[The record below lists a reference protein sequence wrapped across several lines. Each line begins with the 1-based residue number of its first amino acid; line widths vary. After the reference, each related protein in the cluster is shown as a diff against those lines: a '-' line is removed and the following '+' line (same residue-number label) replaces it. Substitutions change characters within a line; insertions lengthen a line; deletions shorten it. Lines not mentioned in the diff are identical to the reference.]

1 MRLLLILLM
10 ITMPFQAQNFFEQ
23 EDKQLHFMA
32 GNVSGALGYMKSYD
46 KHGDVK
52 RAMITGVCLA
62 FASGIMKEM
71 YDASQGGYI
80 DPEDI
85 LATTLG
91 GITINLTLPI
101 FTETKKLYTP
111 RKRRPKSKRKCYKRK

>member
-1 MRLLLILLM
+1 
-10 ITMPFQAQNFFEQ
+10 
-23 EDKQLHFMA
+23 MA

-46 KHGDVK
+46 KHGDVA

-71 YDASQGGYI
+71 HDASQGGYI

>member
-1 MRLLLILLM
+1 MKLFYLFFF
-10 ITMPFQAQNFFEQ
+10 ITFFINGQSFIEQ

-32 GNVSGALGYMKSYD
+32 GNVAGALGYMKSYE

-62 FASGIMKEM
+62 FAAGVMKEM

-80 DPEDI
+80 EHGDI

-101 FTETKKLYTP
+101 FTERKVYRQ

>member
-10 ITMPFQAQNFFEQ
+10 ITMPFQAQNFFEK

-62 FASGIMKEM
+62 FASGVMKEM
-71 YDASQGGYI
+71 YDASQGLSLI
-80 DPEDI
+80 HI
-85 LATTLG
+85 
-91 GITINLTLPI
+91 
-101 FTETKKLYTP
+101 
-111 RKRRPKSKRKCYKRK
+111 

>member
-1 MRLLLILLM
+1 MKLFYLFFFI
-10 ITMPFQAQNFFEQ
+10 PFFINGQTFVEQ
-23 EDKQLHFMA
+23 KDKQLHFMA
-32 GNVSGALGYMKSYD
+32 GNVAGALGYMKSYE

-62 FASGIMKEM
+62 FAAGVMKEM

-80 DPEDI
+80 EHGDV

-101 FTETKKLYTP
+101 FTERKVYRQ